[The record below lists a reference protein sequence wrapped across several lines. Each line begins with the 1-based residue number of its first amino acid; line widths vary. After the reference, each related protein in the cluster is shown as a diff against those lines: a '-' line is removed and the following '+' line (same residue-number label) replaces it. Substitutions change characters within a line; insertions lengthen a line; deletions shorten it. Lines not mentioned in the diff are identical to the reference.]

1 MGLFSFI
8 ANAGKKIFGGN
19 KEADAGQAVQQLD
32 QTQMNAIKAHIAS
45 LGIHIADL
53 DVRLNAPGDITI
65 TGEAATKADS
75 EKIALMA
82 GNVMGIT
89 NVNNQ
94 LTIAAPEAAA
104 EPDSDTYEIKKGD
117 TLWAIAAKYYGNGSA
132 YPKIVAANQPM
143 IKDADEIYPGQVLRI
158 PKNDTATTA

>member
-1 MGLFSFI
+1 MGLFSFL
-8 ANAGKKIFGGN
+8 ANAGKKIFGGH
-19 KEADAGQAVQQLD
+19 KDAEAGQPVQQLD
-32 QTQMNAIKAHIAS
+32 QTQLDAIKAHVAS
-45 LGIHIADL
+45 LGINIANL
-53 DVRLNAPGDITI
+53 DVKLNAPGDITI

-94 LTIAAPEAAA
+94 LTIAAPEATT
-104 EPDSDTYEIKKGD
+104 EPDSDTYEIQAGD
-117 TLWAIAAKYYGNGSA
+117 TLWAIATKYYGNGAA
-132 YPKIVAANQPM
+132 YPKIVDANQPM

-158 PKNDTATTA
+158 PKEAVAQTA

>member
-1 MGLFSFI
+1 MGLFSFL

-19 KEADAGQAVQQLD
+19 KDAEAGQPVQQLNT
-32 QTQMNAIKAHIAS
+32 TQLDAIKAHISS
-45 LGIHIADL
+45 LGINIANL
-53 DVRLNAPGDITI
+53 DVKLNAPGDITI
-65 TGEAATKADS
+65 TGEAATKADA
-75 EKIALMA
+75 EKVSLMA

-104 EPDSDTYEIKKGD
+104 EPDSDTYEIQKGD
-117 TLWAIAAKYYGNGSA
+117 TLWAIATKYYGNGAA
-132 YPKIVAANQPM
+132 YPKIVEANQPM

-158 PKNDTATTA
+158 PKEAPKA